1 MFCHID
7 FETRSPQD
15 LEDVGVDRYT
25 RDPDAGVWCMAYS
38 YGEDETVH
46 LWHPGLGKNPG
57 IFFPLGFEGG
67 QVVAHNA
74 QFELAVWN
82 NIMVPKYRWPRLDPA
97 KVLCTMSMGYSMAL
111 PGKLDNMAAALGIT
125 ERKDLAGSRL
135 ATQMSRP
142 RGDYR
147 EESGDYVYHWW
158 DEPEKLEKLYAY
170 CQQDVRVE
178 REVFKRLVHL
188 PPDERHLWVVDFA
201 INQRGMYV
209 DLPAINAALNIVDIE
224 QDRLAKELHTLTDG
238 NVSFPSQVKALTE
251 WIVMRGV
258 PLEGLAKQNVV
269 DLLTQ
274 DFIPE
279 DVRRAVEIRQEYAKT
294 SVAKLAKIRDSVSDD
309 HRIKGILQ
317 YHSAGT
323 GRWGGRRIQPQNMPR
338 PKLKQ
343 KEIERLLEYMTTHRP
358 ATSIE
363 YIELL
368 YGHPMN
374 VISDCLRGVLT
385 AAPGHKLLAGDYS
398 NIEGRTVAWL
408 ANETWKLQAFR
419 DFDAGIGHD
428 IYLLAAAKI
437 YSKPVSDFT
446 KSSPE
451 RQIGKVAE
459 LACGYQGGVGAF
471 QTMATTY
478 GVKVPD
484 EEAEAIKTAWR
495 ESHPRICQLWY
506 DLEEAA
512 LDAVGHPG
520 TICSAANGKIKFK
533 MSGSFLFCLLP
544 SGRALCYPYARIAE
558 KETWWGAV
566 KDTVHYK
573 AVDDR
578 TKQWVE
584 TFTYGGKLTENIIQ
598 AIARDILADAI
609 VKVAGAGWNIVLH
622 VHDEI
627 VVETVD
633 GKVFDFIECMSQQ
646 PPWSAGLPI
655 AVEGWAGFRYRK

>member
-1 MFCHID
+1 MYCHID

-15 LEDVGVDRYT
+15 LEDVGVDVYT
-25 RDPDAGVWCMAYS
+25 KDPDADVWCMAYR
-38 YGEDETVH
+38 YGDDDTVH
-46 LWHPGLGKNPG
+46 LWHPGLNSRPG

-82 NIMVPKYRWPRLDPA
+82 NICVPRYRWPRLNPA
-97 KVLCTMSMGYSMAL
+97 NVLCTMCMGYAMAL
-111 PGKLDNMAAALGIT
+111 SGKLDKMAAALGVT
-125 ERKDLAGSRL
+125 EQKDMAGSRL
-135 ATQMSRP
+135 AIQMSRP
-142 RGDYR
+142 RVRHEAG
-147 EESGDYVYHWW
+147 GFQWW
-158 DEPEKLEKLYAY
+158 DEPEKLEALYKY

-178 REVFKRLVHL
+178 HEVFKRLAH
-188 PPDERHLWVVDFA
+188 PPQAERELWAVDFD

-209 DLPAINAALNIVDIE
+209 DLPAINAALNIVAVE
-224 QDRLAKELHTLTDG
+224 EERLATELNLLT
-238 NVSFPSQVKALTE
+238 NHIVCFPSQVKALGL
-251 WIVMRGV
+251 WIKAELGPDDYVV
-258 PLEGLAKQNVV
+258 DGLAKQDIV
-269 DLLTQ
+269 DLLQ
-274 DFIPE
+274 VEWLPGHI
-279 DVRRAVEIRQEYAKT
+279 RRALEIRQEYAKT

-309 HRIKGILQ
+309 QRIKGILQ

-343 KEIERLLEYMTTHRP
+343 KDIETVLEYISTHTP
-358 ATSIE
+358 AQSIE
-363 YIELL
+363 FIEIFH
-368 YGHPMN
+368 GHPMN
-374 VISDCLRGVLT
+374 VLSDCLRGVLT
-385 AAPGHKLLAGDYS
+385 AAPGHVLNAGDYS
-398 NIEGRTVAWL
+398 NIEGRAVAWL

-437 YSKPVSDFT
+437 YSKPVTDFT

-484 EEAEAIKTAWR
+484 EEAEAIKVAWR
-495 ESHPRICQLWY
+495 ENHPNIQALWF
-506 DLEEAA
+506 DLEHAA

-520 TICSAANGKIKFK
+520 MVAPAAHGRIKFK
-533 MSGSFLFCLLP
+533 MAGSFLFCLLP

-558 KETWWGAV
+558 KETWWGEI
-566 KDTVHYK
+566 KDTVFYK

-578 TKQWVE
+578 TKQWTE

-609 VKVAGAGWNIVLH
+609 MRVSGAYMNVVLH

-627 VVETVD
+627 VTESVEPQLEELLYHM
-633 GKVFDFIECMSQQ
+633 KLQ
-646 PPWSAGLPI
+646 PAWSTGLPL
-655 AVEGWAGFRYRK
+655 AVEGWSGIRYRK